1 MQLYMTLF
9 VAALFFVLTPSV
21 LVKLPPGG
29 NKYTVAAVH
38 ALVFAVVYC
47 LVHKTVLNFLYPEG
61 FVTMDMKDVGKKV
74 MMAQQDPSV
83 PGPPPM
89 SPIPPM

>member
-9 VAALFFVLTPSV
+9 VAALFFVLTPGV

-61 FVTMDMKDVGKKV
+61 FVTMDMKDMRKKIDV
-74 MMAQQDPSV
+74 MQREPEI